1 MKTQALLDLGL
12 WAALSLTMFVS
23 GVQSPSAAVLL
34 LLFSL
39 VCDVRDTLIYQHQ
52 DRRSHS
58 CGWCML

>member
-23 GVQSPSAAVLL
+23 GVQSPRAAVLF

-58 CGWCML
+58 CGWCMS